1 VKQFPEVA
9 VRLKG
14 AWSAAS
20 LNAFFCFQNESLQQR
35 RQQQNA
41 QNLEDLKENIR
52 KDHGSL
58 LP

>member
-1 VKQFPEVA
+1 VKQLPEVA
-9 VRLKG
+9 VRLKD

-20 LNAFFCFQNESLQQR
+20 LNPFFRFQNESLQEGS
-35 RQQQNA
+35 QQQNA
-41 QNLEDLKENIR
+41 QNLQDLKENIG